1 MKWRIG
7 GGKMLLYQQALA
19 IAEDA
24 HKGQVDKAGVDYIQ
38 HPLFVASLVEGELAK
53 TVALLH
59 DVVEDSDW
67 TLEDLRKEGL
77 LEEVVQAVG
86 ILTKKRNENY
96 EEYILRVKQNPLA
109 RQVKLADLKH
119 NSDLSRLANVTD
131 RDRKRVAKYQK
142 AIAFLSE
149 E

>member
-1 MKWRIG
+1 MV
-7 GGKMLLYQQALA
+7 LYQQALA
-19 IAEDA
+19 IAKDA
-24 HKGQVDKAGVDYIQ
+24 HKGQVDKAGVAYIQ
-38 HPLFVASLVEGELAK
+38 HPLYVASLVEGELAK
-53 TVALLH
+53 TIALLH
-59 DVVEDSDW
+59 DVVEDSAW
-67 TLEDLRKEGL
+67 TLEDLRMEGL
-77 LEEVVQAVG
+77 PEEVVQAVG

-142 AIAFLSE
+142 AIAYLIE

>member
-1 MKWRIG
+1 
-7 GGKMLLYQQALA
+7 MLLYQQALA
-19 IAEDA
+19 IAKDA

-53 TVALLH
+53 TVGLLH

-77 LEEVVQAVG
+77 PEEVVQAVG

-142 AIAFLSE
+142 AISFLSE

>member
-1 MKWRIG
+1 
-7 GGKMLLYQQALA
+7 MLLYQQALA
-19 IAEDA
+19 IAKDA

-59 DVVEDSDW
+59 DVVEDSAW

-77 LEEVVQAVG
+77 PEEVVQAVG
-86 ILTKKRNENY
+86 ILTKNRNENY

-142 AIAFLSE
+142 AIAYLSE

>member
-1 MKWRIG
+1 
-7 GGKMLLYQQALA
+7 MLLYQQALA
-19 IAEDA
+19 IAKDA
-24 HKGQVDKAGVDYIQ
+24 HKGQVDKAGVAYIQ

-67 TLEDLRKEGL
+67 TLEDLRKKGL
-77 LEEVVQAVG
+77 PEEVVQAVG
-86 ILTKKRNENY
+86 ILTKKRNEKY

-109 RQVKLADLKH
+109 RQVKLADLQH

-142 AIAFLSE
+142 AIAYLSE

>member
-1 MKWRIG
+1 
-7 GGKMLLYQQALA
+7 MLLYQKALA

-67 TLEDLRKEGL
+67 TLGDLRKEGL
-77 LEEVVQAVG
+77 PEEVVQAVG
-86 ILTKKRNENY
+86 IITKKRNENY

-109 RQVKLADLKH
+109 RKVKLADLQH
-119 NSDLSRLANVTD
+119 NSDLSRLTTVTEI
-131 RDRKRVAKYQK
+131 DRKRAEKYRQ

>member
-1 MKWRIG
+1 
-7 GGKMLLYQQALA
+7 MLLYQQALA

-77 LEEVVQAVG
+77 PEEVVQAVG
-86 ILTKKRNENY
+86 IITKKRNENY

>member
-1 MKWRIG
+1 
-7 GGKMLLYQQALA
+7 MLLYQQALA
-19 IAEDA
+19 IAKDA
-24 HKGQVDKAGVDYIQ
+24 HKGQVDKAGVAYIQ

-77 LEEVVQAVG
+77 PEEVVQAVG

-109 RQVKLADLKH
+109 RQVKLADLQH

-142 AIAFLSE
+142 AISFLSE

>member
-1 MKWRIG
+1 MAFW
-7 GGKMLLYQQALA
+7 YFAT
-19 IAEDA
+19 
-24 HKGQVDKAGVDYIQ
+24 
-38 HPLFVASLVEGELAK
+38 LFLSLS
-53 TVALLH
+53 VALLH

-77 LEEVVQAVG
+77 PEEVVQAVG
-86 ILTKKRNENY
+86 IITKKRNENY

-131 RDRKRVAKYQK
+131 RDWENC
-142 AIAFLSE
+142 S
-149 E
+149 

>member
-1 MKWRIG
+1 MV
-7 GGKMLLYQQALA
+7 LYQQALA
-19 IAEDA
+19 IARDA

-67 TLEDLRKEGL
+67 TLEDLRKKGL
-77 LEEVVQAVG
+77 PEEVVQAVG
-86 ILTKKRNENY
+86 ILTKKRNEKY

-109 RQVKLADLKH
+109 RQVKLADLQH
-119 NSDLSRLANVTD
+119 NSDLSRLTTVTEI
-131 RDRKRVAKYQK
+131 DRKRAEKYRQ
-142 AIAFLSE
+142 AIAFL
-149 E
+149 

>member
-1 MKWRIG
+1 MV
-7 GGKMLLYQQALA
+7 LYQQALA
-19 IAEDA
+19 IAKDA

-67 TLEDLRKEGL
+67 TLEDLRMEGL
-77 LEEVVQAVG
+77 PEEVVQAVG

-142 AIAFLSE
+142 AISYLSE

>member
-1 MKWRIG
+1 
-7 GGKMLLYQQALA
+7 MLLYQQALV

-24 HKGQVDKAGVDYIQ
+24 HKGQVDKAGMDYIQ

-77 LEEVVQAVG
+77 PEEVVQAVG
-86 ILTKKRNENY
+86 IITKKRNENY

-109 RQVKLADLKH
+109 RQVKLADLQH
-119 NSDLSRLANVTD
+119 NSDLSRLTTVTEI
-131 RDRKRVAKYQK
+131 DRKRAEKYRQ
-142 AIAFLSE
+142 AIAFL
-149 E
+149 

>member
-1 MKWRIG
+1 
-7 GGKMLLYQQALA
+7 MLLYQQALA
-19 IAEDA
+19 IAKDA
-24 HKGQVDKAGVDYIQ
+24 HKGQVDKAGVNYIQ

-67 TLEDLRKEGL
+67 TLEDLHKEGL
-77 LEEVVQAVG
+77 PEEVVQAVG

-131 RDRKRVAKYQK
+131 RDRKRVEKYQK
-142 AIAFLSE
+142 AILFLSE

>member
-1 MKWRIG
+1 
-7 GGKMLLYQQALA
+7 MLLYQQALA
-19 IAEDA
+19 IAKDA

-77 LEEVVQAVG
+77 PEEVVQAVG

-109 RQVKLADLKH
+109 RQVKLADLHH

-131 RDRKRVAKYQK
+131 RDRKRVEKYQK

>member
-1 MKWRIG
+1 
-7 GGKMLLYQQALA
+7 MLLYQQALA

-77 LEEVVQAVG
+77 PEEVVQAVG
-86 ILTKKRNENY
+86 IITKKRNENY

-142 AIAFLSE
+142 AISFLSE

>member
-1 MKWRIG
+1 
-7 GGKMLLYQQALA
+7 MLLYQQALA

-24 HKGQVDKAGVDYIQ
+24 HKGQVDKAGVAYIH
-38 HPLFVASLVEGELAK
+38 HPLYVASLVEGELAK

-77 LEEVVQAVG
+77 PEEVVQAVG
-86 ILTKKRNENY
+86 IITKKRNENY

-142 AIAFLSE
+142 AISFLSE

>member
-1 MKWRIG
+1 
-7 GGKMLLYQQALA
+7 MLLYQQALA
-19 IAEDA
+19 IAKDA
-24 HKGQVDKAGVDYIQ
+24 HKGQVDKAGVEYIQ

-77 LEEVVQAVG
+77 PEEVVQAVG

-119 NSDLSRLANVTD
+119 NSDLSRLDNVTD

-142 AIAFLSE
+142 AIAYLSE

>member
-1 MKWRIG
+1 
-7 GGKMLLYQQALA
+7 MLLYQKALA

-67 TLEDLRKEGL
+67 TLGDLRKEGL
-77 LEEVVQAVG
+77 PEEVVQAVG

-109 RQVKLADLKH
+109 RQVKLADLQH

-142 AIAFLSE
+142 AISFLSE

>member
-1 MKWRIG
+1 
-7 GGKMLLYQQALA
+7 MLLYQQALA
-19 IAEDA
+19 IAKDA
-24 HKGQVDKAGVDYIQ
+24 HKGQVDKAGVAYI
-38 HPLFVASLVEGELAK
+38 HHLLYVASLVEGELAK
-53 TVALLH
+53 TIALLH
-59 DVVEDSDW
+59 DVVEDSGW

-77 LEEVVQAVG
+77 PEEVVQAVG

-109 RQVKLADLKH
+109 RQVKLTDLQH

-131 RDRKRVAKYQK
+131 RDRERVAKYQK

>member
-1 MKWRIG
+1 
-7 GGKMLLYQQALA
+7 MLLYQKALA

-24 HKGQVDKAGVDYIQ
+24 HKGQVDKARVDYIQ

-77 LEEVVQAVG
+77 PEEVVQAVG
-86 ILTKKRNENY
+86 IITKKRNENY

-142 AIAFLSE
+142 AISFLSE

>member
-1 MKWRIG
+1 
-7 GGKMLLYQQALA
+7 MLLYQKALA
-19 IAEDA
+19 IAKDA
-24 HKGQVDKAGVDYIQ
+24 HKGQVDKAGVAYIH
-38 HPLFVASLVEGELAK
+38 HPLYVASLVEGELAK

-59 DVVEDSDW
+59 DVVEDSAW
-67 TLEDLRKEGL
+67 TLEDLRMEGL
-77 LEEVVQAVG
+77 PEEVVQSVG
-86 ILTKKRNENY
+86 ILTKNRDESY
-96 EEYILRVKQNPLA
+96 EEYLMHVKQNPLA

-131 RDRKRVAKYQK
+131 RDRKRVAKYRQ

>member
-1 MKWRIG
+1 
-7 GGKMLLYQQALA
+7 MLLYQQALA
-19 IAEDA
+19 IAKDA
-24 HKGQVDKAGVDYIQ
+24 HKGQVDKAGVAYIQ

-77 LEEVVQAVG
+77 PEEVVQAVG

-109 RQVKLADLKH
+109 RQVKLADLHH

-142 AIAFLSE
+142 AISFLSE

>member
-1 MKWRIG
+1 
-7 GGKMLLYQQALA
+7 MLLYQQALA

-24 HKGQVDKAGVDYIQ
+24 HKGQVDKAGVAYIH

-67 TLEDLRKEGL
+67 TLEDLRMEGL
-77 LEEVVQAVG
+77 PEEVVQAVG

-142 AIAFLSE
+142 AIAYLSE

>member
-1 MKWRIG
+1 
-7 GGKMLLYQQALA
+7 MLLYQQALA
-19 IAEDA
+19 IAKDA

-77 LEEVVQAVG
+77 PEEVVQAVG

-109 RQVKLADLKH
+109 RQVKLADLHH
-119 NSDLSRLANVTD
+119 NSDLLRLANVTD
-131 RDRKRVAKYQK
+131 RDRKRVAKYQQ
-142 AIAFLSE
+142 AISFLSE
-149 E
+149 V